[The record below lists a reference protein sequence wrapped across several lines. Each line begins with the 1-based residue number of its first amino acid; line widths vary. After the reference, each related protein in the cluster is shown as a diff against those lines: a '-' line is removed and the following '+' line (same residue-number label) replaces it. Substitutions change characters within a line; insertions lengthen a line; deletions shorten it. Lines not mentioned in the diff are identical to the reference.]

1 MPNRAADLPDGTRDP
16 HMMSMSQNAFSVS
29 VGRPAGPVESPSG
42 AWRTLPLAGHFDLVY
57 EDATGAWSNRSLSA
71 RELKLGPG
79 RTLLGGVDARRG
91 GYRGFRVDR
100 IRRLTDGATGE
111 RIETGI
117 LDRLLGRADAQR
129 RADAMRIRR
138 QAQARRRTALADRP
152 GAIRTV

>member
-1 MPNRAADLPDGTRDP
+1 MPNRTSSLPDGAHDP

-29 VGRPAGPVESPSG
+29 VGRPDRPVESQSG
-42 AWRTLPLAGHFDLVY
+42 AWRTLPLEGHFDLVY

-79 RTLLGGVDARRG
+79 RTLLGGIDARRG

-117 LDRLLGRADAQR
+117 LDRLLGRAEAQR

-138 QAQARRRTALADRP
+138 QAQARRRTALAS
-152 GAIRTV
+152 